1 MSNLCDVAS
10 NNNKLMKANVC
21 GVNKEKTN
29 DIKVSKATVINVNSD
44 YSYATVKLVGNNET
58 IITLL
63 NKTGE
68 KLEIG
73 DGVRI
78 FYNTD
83 ISCGWIAVRNGK
95 PSPIGGGNLTIDSAA
110 VIPTSAESTYLQDA
124 EVFNIDVKNQIK
136 VAYGDRRNR
145 VIINGYLM
153 PVYYDLPEC
162 HATLW
167 QFVMNSDDFENY
179 RANSLGGRIYSYDL
193 TEEQRKFFEDNID
206 CVISEIDISSTST
219 FTSYI
224 YKAHAT
230 SVTYNG
236 NTYESTE
243 CILKLAYDSKNES
256 GRHFQSRIRQ
266 TPVTFGILP
275 VVIGYSK
282 TTSRISITV
291 RLCLVSYDGY
301 NNLIDV
307 VNMNAGTPFFDGKYT
322 TTITEAE
329 DNYYN
334 NILTKSEIKPSDNS

>member
-1 MSNLCDVAS
+1 MNMSNLCDVAS

-29 DIKVSKATVINVNSD
+29 DIKVSKATVINVDSD

-110 VIPTSAESTYLQDA
+110 VIPTSAEKSYLQDA
-124 EVFNIDVKNQIK
+124 EVFNIDVKNHIK

-145 VIINGYLM
+145 VIVNGYLM

-162 HATLW
+162 HGTLW
-167 QFVMNSDDFENY
+167 QFAMNSNDFENY
-179 RANSLGGRIYSYDL
+179 RANKLKGLTFSCDL

-206 CVISEIDISSTST
+206 CVISEIDTSSTNT
-219 FTSYI
+219 VPSYI
-224 YKAHAT
+224 YQAHAT
-230 SVTYNG
+230 SETYNG
-236 NTYESTE
+236 KTYESTE
-243 CILKLAYDSKNES
+243 CILRLNYSSNS
-256 GRHFQSRIRQ
+256 YLLSYIRQ
-266 TPVTFGILP
+266 TPATFGILP

-282 TTSRISITV
+282 FATSNISITV

-301 NNLIDV
+301 DKLIDV
-307 VNMNAGTPFFDGKYT
+307 VNRRASNFNGKYIT
-322 TTITEAE
+322 KITEAE

>member
-1 MSNLCDVAS
+1 M
-10 NNNKLMKANVC
+10 NKLSKDVLNDLVRSNATDVNRKSTNV
-21 GVNKEKTN
+21 VK
-29 DIKVSKATVINVNSD
+29 DIQAVVMNVDED

-58 IITLL
+58 VITLV

-68 KLEIG
+68 KLSIG
-73 DGVRI
+73 DGVRVY
-78 FYNTD
+78 YNTD
-83 ISCGWIAVRNGK
+83 ISCGWIGMRNGK
-95 PSPIGGGNLTIDSAA
+95 PEPIGGGNLTIDSAA
-110 VIPTSAESTYLQDA
+110 VIPTSAEKSYLKDA
-124 EVFNIDVKNQIK
+124 EVFNIDVKNHIK

-162 HATLW
+162 YATLW
-167 QFVMNSDDFENY
+167 QFAMNSHDFENY
-179 RANSLGGRIYSYDL
+179 RANTSSLQGKTYSCDL

-206 CVISEIDISSTST
+206 CVISEIDTSSKNTS
-219 FTSYI
+219 TSYI
-224 YKAHAT
+224 YQAHAT

-243 CILKLAYDSKNES
+243 CILKLDHINGWYL
-256 GRHFQSRIRQ
+256 QSHIIQ
-266 TPVTFGILP
+266 TPATFGILP

-282 TTSRISITV
+282 TTSQISITV

-301 NNLIDV
+301 DKLIDV
-307 VNMNAGTPFFDGKYT
+307 VNRRAGEFGSNGKYT
-322 TTITEAE
+322 TKITEAE

>member
-29 DIKVSKATVINVNSD
+29 DIKVSKATVINVDSD
-44 YSYATVKLVGNNET
+44 YSYATVKLIGNNET
-58 IITLL
+58 VITLL

-73 DGVRI
+73 DGVRVY
-78 FYNTD
+78 YNTD
-83 ISCGWIAVRNGK
+83 ISCGWIGMRNGK
-95 PSPIGGGNLTIDSAA
+95 PKPIGGGNLTIDSAA

-124 EVFNIDVKNQIK
+124 EVFNIDVKNHIK

-145 VIINGYLM
+145 VIVNGYLM

-162 HATLW
+162 YATLW
-167 QFVMNSDDFENY
+167 QFAMNSNDFENY
-179 RANSLGGRIYSYDL
+179 RANTSSLQGKTYSCDL

-206 CVISEIDISSTST
+206 CVISEIDTSSTKT
-219 FTSYI
+219 VPSYI
-224 YKAHAT
+224 YQAHAT
-230 SVTYNG
+230 SETYNG
-236 NTYESTE
+236 KTYESTE
-243 CILKLAYDSKNES
+243 CILRLNYNSS
-256 GRHFQSRIRQ
+256 SYLQSHIIQ
-266 TPVTFGILP
+266 TPATFGILP

-282 TTSRISITV
+282 FATSNISINV

-301 NNLIDV
+301 DKLIDV
-307 VNMNAGTPFFDGKYT
+307 VNIRASNFNGKYT
-322 TTITEAE
+322 TKITEAE

>member
-110 VIPTSAESTYLQDA
+110 VIPTSAEKSYLQDA
-124 EVFNIDVKNQIK
+124 EVFNIDVKNHIK

-162 HATLW
+162 YATLW
-167 QFVMNSDDFENY
+167 QFAMNSHDFENY
-179 RANSLGGRIYSYDL
+179 RANTSSLQGKTYSYDL

-206 CVISEIDISSTST
+206 CVISEIDTSSKNTS
-219 FTSYI
+219 TSYI
-224 YKAHAT
+224 YQAHAT

-236 NTYESTE
+236 KTYESTE
-243 CILKLAYDSKNES
+243 WILRLNYNSS
-256 GRHFQSRIRQ
+256 RYLQSHIRQ
-266 TPVTFGILP
+266 TPATFGILP

-282 TTSRISITV
+282 FATSNISITV

-301 NNLIDV
+301 DKLIDV
-307 VNMNAGTPFFDGKYT
+307 VNIRASNFDGKYT
-322 TTITEAE
+322 TKITEAE

>member
-10 NNNKLMKANVC
+10 NNNKLMKANVY

-29 DIKVSKATVINVNSD
+29 DIKVSKATVINVDSD
-44 YSYATVKLVGNNET
+44 YSYATVKLIGNNET

-110 VIPTSAESTYLQDA
+110 VIPTSAEKSYLQDA

-162 HATLW
+162 YATLW
-167 QFVMNSDDFENY
+167 QFAMNSHDFESY
-179 RANSLGGRIYSYDL
+179 RANTSSFKGKTYSYDL

-206 CVISEIDISSTST
+206 CVISEIDTSSKNTS
-219 FTSYI
+219 TSYI
-224 YKAHAT
+224 YQAHAT

-236 NTYESTE
+236 KTYESTE
-243 CILKLAYDSKNES
+243 CILRLNYDSN
-256 GRHFQSRIRQ
+256 HYLQSHIIQ
-266 TPVTFGILP
+266 TPATFGILP

-282 TTSRISITV
+282 FATSNISINV

-301 NNLIDV
+301 DKLIDV
-307 VNMNAGTPFFDGKYT
+307 VNIRASNFNGKYT
-322 TTITEAE
+322 TKITEAE

>member
-10 NNNKLMKANVC
+10 NNKLMKANVC

-29 DIKVSKATVINVNSD
+29 DIKVSKATVINVDSD
-44 YSYATVKLVGNNET
+44 YSYATVKLIGNNET

-110 VIPTSAESTYLQDA
+110 VIPTSAEKSYLKDA
-124 EVFNIDVKNQIK
+124 EVFNIDVKNHIK

-162 HATLW
+162 YATLW
-167 QFVMNSDDFENY
+167 QFAMNSHVFESY
-179 RANSLGGRIYSYDL
+179 RANTPSLQGKTYSYDL

-206 CVISEIDISSTST
+206 CVISEIDTSSNNAAK
-219 FTSYI
+219 SYI
-224 YKAHAT
+224 YQAHAT

-236 NTYESTE
+236 KTYESTE
-243 CILKLAYDSKNES
+243 CILRLNYDSS
-256 GRHFQSRIRQ
+256 HYLQSHIRQ
-266 TPVTFGILP
+266 TPATFGILP

-282 TTSRISITV
+282 FATSNISINV

-301 NNLIDV
+301 DKLIDV
-307 VNMNAGTPFFDGKYT
+307 ANIRANTFNGKYT
-322 TTITEAE
+322 TKITEAE

-334 NILTKSEIKPSDNS
+334 NILTKSEIKPSDNG